1 MNNSDY
7 TDKASDHIDVEFNKL
22 KSFDWNY
29 KMLKFELLNREGS
42 DSLDDYI
49 TKTDPQN
56 HLDIISK
63 KKIKS

>member
-49 TKTDPQN
+49 TKTGPQN